1 MNWLIFTL
9 VAVSSRSIYSIA
21 TKILSNR
28 IKVSAIS
35 QAVLLTTFA
44 GLLSLPF
51 SVFVG
56 GISFAGISSVLLF
69 VLLMVF
75 SQAFGNILFFQ
86 GMNEL
91 DAGTAQIAFSSILI
105 WGSVLSVAFLGSNF
119 SLLQVFGIFIMLI
132 AILLT
137 QYQRKSINF
146 NKGALLIIASAG
158 LFSVFQVTSAR
169 ISEVISTGAY
179 LLMAYLG
186 SSLILSF
193 VYFNKIAKDLRY
205 LLSKAKDV
213 FKIMLFASGTSL
225 LYFIFSYFAYR
236 VAPDKGVVVVLLT
249 AQVVLS
255 VILGIILLKET
266 RNLKR
271 KLLAGILAFIASVLI
286 KS

>member
-1 MNWLIFTL
+1 MDWVIFTFI
-9 VAVSSRSIYSIA
+9 AVSSRSIYSIA
-21 TKILSNR
+21 TKVLSNH

-44 GLLSLPF
+44 GVLALPS
-51 SVFVG
+51 SVFIG
-56 GISFAGISSVLLF
+56 GISFTGTSSVLLF
-69 VLLMVF
+69 VLLMVL

-119 SLLQVFGIFIMLI
+119 SLFQVLGIFIMLI

-137 QYQRKSINF
+137 QYHRRSLNF

-169 ISEVISTGAY
+169 ISEVVSTGAY
-179 LLMAYLG
+179 LIMAYLG
-186 SSLILSF
+186 SSLILGL
-193 VYFNKIAKDLRY
+193 VYFNKIAKEFKF
-205 LLSKAKDV
+205 LLSKTKVV

-266 RNLKR
+266 HNLKR
-271 KLLAGILAFIASVLI
+271 KLLAGVLAFIASVLI